1 MSVSIKEIAQAL
13 NLSKATV
20 SWVLSG
26 QGKAKRVSEARIKQ
40 VQQYAEEVN
49 YRPNHLAR
57 SLSTGITNTI
67 GLIIPSIG
75 DTFFA
80 QMAQS
85 IEAEAEKHNYVLT
98 ICSSRGDGKR
108 EAELIQM
115 LRDKQVDGLIIV
127 PSEKTLTGINLL
139 LKDNFPFVLI
149 DRYFPQ
155 LKTNYIVVDD
165 TIGCYH
171 LTESLIHKGC
181 RKIAYIT
188 TDTHLRVMELRYNG
202 YINALKD
209 NNLCFNEDLYVEM
222 EKNNHLKE
230 IDEKIGNLLNNVSDI
245 DGIVFS
251 THYLAMGVIHY
262 LVQKKIP
269 YQNQIQIA
277 SFHSNT
283 ALEILV
289 PDIAIARIPIEEM
302 GVRAVDTLLSNIK
315 QPEMAKKEM
324 TLDIIYERL

>member
-1 MSVSIKEIAQAL
+1 MSISIKEIAQAL

-26 QGKAKRVSEARIKQ
+26 QGEAKRVSEARIKQ
-40 VQQYAEEVN
+40 VQQYAEKVN

-80 QMAQS
+80 QMAQA
-85 IEAEAEKHNYVLT
+85 IEYEAEKHDYVLT
-98 ICSSRGDGKR
+98 ICSSRGNGDR
-108 EAELIQM
+108 ETQLIQM

-139 LKDNFPFVLI
+139 LKDNFPFVLT

-155 LKTNYIVVDD
+155 YKTNYIIVDD
-165 TIGCYH
+165 TVGCYR

-181 RKIAYIT
+181 RKVAYIT

-209 NNLCFNEDLYVEM
+209 NNLIFNENLCVEM
-222 EKNNHLKE
+222 EKSNYLKE
-230 IDEKIGNLLNNVSDI
+230 IDKKIGTLLEDVSDI

-251 THYLAMGVIHY
+251 THYLAIGVIHY
-262 LVQKKIP
+262 LEQRKIP
-269 YQNQIQIA
+269 YRNQIQMA

-289 PDIAIARIPIEEM
+289 PNIAIARIPIEEM
-302 GVRAVDTLLSNIK
+302 GINAVDTLLYNIK
-315 QPEMAKKEM
+315 NPEAEKKEM
-324 TLDIIYERL
+324 TLEIMYERL